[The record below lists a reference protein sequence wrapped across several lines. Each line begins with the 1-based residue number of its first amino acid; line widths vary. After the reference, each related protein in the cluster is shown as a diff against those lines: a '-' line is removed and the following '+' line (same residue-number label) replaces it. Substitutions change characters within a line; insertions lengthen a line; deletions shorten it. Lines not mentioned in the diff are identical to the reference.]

1 MNTENSLPQF
11 AICILEE
18 QTQLTLADLCRA
30 CAVHAERIIELVDI
44 GVLEPLGREPARWRF
59 GGASLHRARTAL
71 HLQRDLD
78 IDLAGAAL
86 ALELLDEIET
96 LRARLR
102 AMGGE
107 RHGDVPAGERN
118 DQ

>member
-1 MNTENSLPQF
+1 MDTGNGQPQL

-30 CAVHAERIIELVDI
+30 CDVQEERIVELVDI

-71 HLQRDLD
+71 RLQRDLD
-78 IDLAGAAL
+78 IDVAGAAL
-86 ALELLDEIET
+86 ALELLDEIES
-96 LRARLR
+96 LRTRLR

-107 RHGDVPAGERN
+107 R
-118 DQ
+118 

>member
-1 MNTENSLPQF
+1 MNTENGLPQF
-11 AICILEE
+11 SICILEE

-30 CAVHAERIIELVDI
+30 CATDAERIIELVDI
-44 GVLEPLGREPARWRF
+44 GVLEPVGRESSHWRF

-71 HLQRDLD
+71 RLQRDLD

-86 ALELLDEIET
+86 ALELLDEIES
-96 LRARLR
+96 LRTRLR

-107 RHGDVPAGERN
+107 Y
-118 DQ
+118 

>member
-1 MNTENSLPQF
+1 MNTGNRLPQL

-18 QTQLTLADLCRA
+18 QAELTLADLCRA
-30 CAVHAERIIELVDI
+30 CAVHAERIIELVDV

-59 GGASLHRARTAL
+59 GGASLQRGRMAL
-71 HLQRDLD
+71 RLQQDLG

-86 ALELLDEIET
+86 ALELLDEIES

-102 AMGGE
+102 ALGGE
-107 RHGDVPAGERN
+107 
-118 DQ
+118 

>member
-1 MNTENSLPQF
+1 MNTGNSRQQI

-30 CAVHAERIIELVDI
+30 CAVHAERIIELVDV

-59 GGASLHRARTAL
+59 GGASLQRARRAL
-71 HLQRDLD
+71 RLQRDIG

-86 ALELLDEIET
+86 ALELLDEIES
-96 LRARLR
+96 LRRRLR
-102 AMGGE
+102 ALGGE
-107 RHGDVPAGERN
+107 
-118 DQ
+118 